1 MSDMKQLF
9 KLALSLAMT
18 VILSCSVAYADNEDI
33 YLEAKASVSK
43 TTVYDG
49 EVFEYAITLYTDNP
63 NIGNV
68 RYLDR
73 PRTDNLQKVA
83 DLPAYNNV
91 RRTKRDGIYAVD
103 IASSAYA
110 SETKGNC
117 TLYGGVIEVTF
128 LVSTTVYDP
137 FWGYMQHNRSVTRNV
152 RLKDVKVKAK
162 SLPKPDADFSG
173 AVGEFSI
180 DIDARTIEMDK
191 GDQIVVS
198 YVITGSGRLGDDTAM
213 PDFKS
218 LFSSPLRLMSVTPS
232 FSSYSMNGEFTSR
245 AVYEC
250 QFAATEY
257 GEYVIPPLKFTYFDP
272 AAGRY
277 KTISSQECN
286 VSVTAPKRKSPSHGQ
301 YVYEPTPI
309 NPTI

>member
-1 MSDMKQLF
+1 MKRLFQLTM
-9 KLALSLAMT
+9 SLAMT
-18 VILSCSVAYADNEDI
+18 IVLSCGTAYADNDDDI

-43 TTVYDG
+43 TTVYNG

-73 PRTDNLQKVA
+73 PRTENVRKVA

-91 RRTKRDGIYAVD
+91 RRTNREGIYAVD
-103 IASSAYA
+103 IASSAYVA
-110 SETKGNC
+110 ETKGSC
-117 TLYGGVIEVTF
+117 SLYGGVIEVTF
-128 LVSTTVYDP
+128 LVPTTVYDP
-137 FWGYMQHNRSVTRNV
+137 FWGYMQRNRSVTRNV

-162 SLPKPDADFSG
+162 SLPKSDTGFSG
-173 AVGEFSI
+173 AIGEFSI
-180 DIDARTIEMDK
+180 DIDAHSIEMDR

-198 YVITGSGRLGDDTAM
+198 YVITGSGLLSDDTAM

-218 LFSSPLRLMSVTPS
+218 LFASPLRLMSVTPS
-232 FSSYSMNGEFTSR
+232 FSSYSMNGKFTSR

-250 QFAATEY
+250 QFSATEY

-277 KTISSQECN
+277 KTISSEECT
-286 VSVTAPKRKSPSHGQ
+286 VSVSAPKRKSSSHGQ
-301 YVYEPTPI
+301 YVYEPI
-309 NPTI
+309 QSNQTIQS